1 VSDRTQ
7 RLLAV
12 LLLLVGGL
20 AFWLQREVA
29 DDRPPSSDEARR
41 PDYWVEGLSATT
53 MDAQGQP
60 ERRLVAT
67 ELRHYARKDASELD
81 DPVLTLF
88 NPEAPPWV
96 ARSERGLISDGGDRI
111 DLIGDVHLRRAGSAS
126 LRPLHLTTEALWVE
140 PEQELARTDRPMRL
154 TSNEDWVT
162 SAGGAL
168 VHYGDS
174 LRVEL
179 FGPARARIE
188 VSETESANPAETAEE
203 TP

>member
-1 VSDRTQ
+1 MSDRTQ

-29 DDRPPSSDEARR
+29 DELPPPAEARR
-41 PDYWVEGLSATT
+41 PDYRVEGLTATT
-53 MDAQGQP
+53 MDAQGRP
-60 ERRLVAT
+60 ERRLTAA
-67 ELRHYARKDASELD
+67 ELRHYAREDTSELD

-88 NPEAPPWV
+88 DPDAPPWV
-96 ARSERGLISDGGDRI
+96 ARSQQGLISDGGDRI

-168 VHYGDS
+168 VHYGDN

-188 VSETESANPAETAEE
+188 VSETESVNPAETAEE